1 VTTRPTTRRE
11 ADIDLTGRM
20 LHLRQIPVATMVPST
35 VLRELAHAMRDRT
48 FASGRHVLH
57 EGEPMDAM
65 YLLTEGTLTLTK
77 REHDARAEPRAF
89 GEIKAPQTIGFLP
102 ILARQP
108 TPYDAVAR
116 GEVRALELPTDT
128 LLDLMADHFELL
140 AATLRYFAERLWLEF
155 QELPAAALG
164 IAPVDVGPI
173 PSGRID
179 LAPRILMFRKTS
191 GFATAN
197 INALAVLARQVE
209 ETRLPAGT
217 RLWEAGDRADRV
229 IFLVQGSVACV
240 TPDGREFRY
249 GTGTGVGGIEA
260 IAGRPRWY
268 SATAETPIVGFWGH
282 TENLFDL
289 FEHQLRMAMDFVSML
304 ARAQIGILERK
315 AKLGHDPLAG
325 ARTVT
330 KLGAIRY
337 GA

>member
-1 VTTRPTTRRE
+1 MV
-11 ADIDLTGRM
+11 IDLTSRM
-20 LHLRQIPVATMVPST
+20 LHLRQIPVATMVPNP

-48 FASGRHVLH
+48 FPAGRKVLH
-57 EGEPMDAM
+57 QGEPMDAM
-65 YLLTEGTLTLTK
+65 YLLTEGALSLTRNK
-77 REHDARAEPRAF
+77 GAENENEPF
-89 GEIKAPQTIGFLP
+89 GEIKAPQTVGFLP

-173 PSGRID
+173 PEGKID
-179 LAPRILMFRKTS
+179 LAPRILLFRKTS

-197 INALAVLARQVE
+197 VNALAVLSRQVE
-209 ETRLPAGT
+209 EVRLPADT
-217 RLWEAGDRADRV
+217 PLWQAGDVGDRV
-229 IFLVQGSVACV
+229 LFIVKGSMKCV

-249 GTGTGVGGIEA
+249 GTGTGAGGIEA
-260 IAGRPRWY
+260 LANRPRWY
-268 SATAETPIVGFWGH
+268 SATTETPLVGFWGH

-289 FEHQLRMAMDFVSML
+289 FEHQLRMAMDFISML

-315 AKLGHDPLAG
+315 AKMGQNPLAP
-325 ARTVT
+325 ARAVT